1 VVLTNADSG
10 VDDIGMHLL
19 GMDVPLKEIKP
30 QVSFVLKQII
40 DKEGSEGLIE
50 KYNKLKNENPGKYD
64 VNENSINTLG
74 YQYMGKNDTKAA
86 LALFHINV
94 MEFPESSNVYDSYGE
109 ALLKDGQK
117 DEAILN
123 YKKSLELNPGNSNAI
138 DILAGLGQEVKPVAV
153 EVDQALLESYTGA
166 YELAPGFN
174 IVISMFDNRLFGQAT
189 GQPRFELF
197 AKSSTEFYLKVV
209 EAKIIFTTSP
219 EGAVSMT
226 LYQGGQVLPGKRV
239 K

>member
-1 VVLTNADSG
+1 
-10 VDDIGMHLL
+10 
-19 GMDVPLKEIKP
+19 
-30 QVSFVLKQII
+30 
-40 DKEGSEGLIE
+40 
-50 KYNKLKNENPGKYD
+50 
-64 VNENSINTLG
+64 
-74 YQYMGKNDTKAA
+74 
-86 LALFHINV
+86 

-117 DEAILN
+117 EEAIRN
-123 YKKSLELNPGNSNAI
+123 YKKSLELNPGNANAI
-138 DILAGLGQEVKPVAV
+138 EVLAGLGQEVKPVAV

-197 AKSSTEFYLKVV
+197 AKTSTEFYLKVV

-219 EGAVSMT
+219 EGVVSMT
-226 LYQGGQVLPGKRV
+226 LHQGGQVLPGKRV